1 MVSFKQLRYFEA
13 LARLG
18 HFGKAAEH
26 CAISQPALSMQVQD
40 LEDALG
46 LKLIER
52 RAKGASLTEPGK
64 EVARRAARILG
75 EVQDLADYARQ
86 CGALLSGPLRLGV
99 IPTIAPYLLPQLL
112 VTLKARHPDLEL
124 HVRETQTS
132 VLLSELGEGRLD
144 VLVLALPV
152 DEPDFETMRL
162 FDDKFLLAMPKGRRP
177 QSRVRASPELLKSDR
192 LLLLEEGHCLRDQ
205 ALSYCSLR
213 QVDTFGASSLATLV
227 QMVANGMG
235 LTLLPEISVAQECA
249 RGEIAL
255 IRFAEPE
262 PKRTLGLVWRGSSP
276 RKRDFE
282 ELGRLIV
289 ETSGRAWDR

>member
-40 LEDALG
+40 LEEALG

-144 VLVLALPV
+144 VLVLALPI

-177 QSRVRASPELLKSDR
+177 QARVRASPALLKSDR

-235 LTLLPEISVAQECA
+235 LTLLPEISVTQECA

-255 IRFAEPE
+255 IRFEEPE

-282 ELGRLIV
+282 ELGQLIV
-289 ETSGRAWDR
+289 ETSGRARST

>member
-1 MVSFKQLRYFEA
+1 
-13 LARLG
+13 
-18 HFGKAAEH
+18 
-26 CAISQPALSMQVQD
+26 
-40 LEDALG
+40 
-46 LKLIER
+46 
-52 RAKGASLTEPGK
+52 
-64 EVARRAARILG
+64 
-75 EVQDLADYARQ
+75 
-86 CGALLSGPLRLGV
+86 V

-289 ETSGRAWDR
+289 ETSGRARDT

>member
-40 LEDALG
+40 LEEALG

-144 VLVLALPV
+144 VLVLALPI

-177 QSRVRASPELLKSDR
+177 QARVRASPALLKSDR

-235 LTLLPEISVAQECA
+235 LTLLPEISVTQECA

-255 IRFAEPE
+255 IRFEEPE

-282 ELGRLIV
+282 ELGQLIV
-289 ETSGRAWDR
+289 ETSGRAHST

>member
-13 LARLG
+13 LARFG

-40 LEDALG
+40 LEEALG

-144 VLVLALPV
+144 VLVLALPI

-177 QSRVRASPELLKSDR
+177 QARVRASPALLKSDR

-235 LTLLPEISVAQECA
+235 LTLLPEISVTQECA

-255 IRFAEPE
+255 IRFEEPE

-282 ELGRLIV
+282 ELGQLIV
-289 ETSGRAWDR
+289 ETSGRARST

>member
-64 EVARRAARILG
+64 EIARRAARILG

-112 VTLKARHPDLEL
+112 VTLKARHPNLEL

-132 VLLSELGEGRLD
+132 VLLSELAEGRLD
-144 VLVLALPV
+144 LLVLALPV
-152 DEPDFETMRL
+152 EEPDFETLRL
-162 FDDKFLLAMPKGRRP
+162 FDDTFLLAMPKGRRP
-177 QSRVRASPELLKSDR
+177 QARVRANPELLKSDR

-255 IRFAEPE
+255 VRFEEPE
-262 PKRTLGLVWRGSSP
+262 PKRTLGLVWRASSP

-289 ETSGRAWDR
+289 ETSGRGRGK